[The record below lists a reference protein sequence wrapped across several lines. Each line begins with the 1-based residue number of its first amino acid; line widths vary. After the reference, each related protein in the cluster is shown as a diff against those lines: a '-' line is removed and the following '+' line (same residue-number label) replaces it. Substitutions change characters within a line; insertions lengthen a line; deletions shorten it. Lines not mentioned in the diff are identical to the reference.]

1 MHIRLLRGEECS
13 PASDRVRAGIECLA
27 RDRSVTDAARCHDRQ
42 ADLAQRVNE
51 LEQRRL
57 ALHMPAGFETLRDQ
71 DVGPGRD
78 SFARCADIRDLREN
92 DRTRAARLGKQIMVD
107 APRERDGRRA
117 LGQRDRESLALV
129 EREDEVDAERSLVEL
144 RSNALQLFA
153 KLLRFGPRS
162 RQRAEAPLRRTPP

>member
-1 MHIRLLRGEECS
+1 
-13 PASDRVRAGIECLA
+13 
-27 RDRSVTDAARCHDRQ
+27 
-42 ADLAQRVNE
+42 
-51 LEQRRL
+51 
-57 ALHMPAGFETLRDQ
+57 MPAGFDTLCDQ

-78 SFARCADIRDLREN
+78 SFARRGDIGDLREN
-92 DRTRAARLGKQIMVD
+92 ERTRTARLRKELAVD

-129 EREDEVDAERSLVEL
+129 EREDEVDAERCLVEL

-162 RQRAEAPLRRTPP
+162 RQRAEAPCGGHRRDERRRRRRADRRLHHRELPRNAHGDERTPIRT